1 MNRIPEWVFPVCL
14 ITLNVLSGSI
24 YFANGKIFKGIYWLS
39 AATLTFCIT
48 FDEKKV
54 VKGIVFLAQKLTKVD
69 SF

>member
-14 ITLNVLSGSI
+14 MTLNVLSGSI
-24 YFANGKIFKGIYWLS
+24 YFSNGKIFKGVYWFS
-39 AATLTFCIT
+39 AAMLTFTIT